1 MKKIFQFFIA
11 VVMCLSLST
20 NIYAIND
27 NEHEITTDKP
37 HIILTPNQAGD
48 ELTVKLHLSQEMF
61 ERQIATMHLSINT
74 SKSIQE
80 YQNAFMLDEG
90 LKKLASIYDYNLSE
104 NKIDLLL
111 SNKTKLFEQ
120 QEITLGTIRIDSN
133 KDFEIEFTPA
143 KITYVYVNDKAE
155 NSIEFDC
162 PAVIL
167 SSVSGGDSGDNG
179 QDPADK
185 ITVETVV
192 EHLGGSKLELAEE
205 SQKVVQ
211 TSVMSYLNKHYAEIL
226 GNLPEGTVIKAQ
238 LSMKNLTESDITID
252 QKDKIEKVLED
263 GAKILAYYD
272 ISITATAYSKDDV
285 IIPEI
290 NGVEISEMAS
300 PIKLSM
306 TIPSEFIKKNRQF
319 GIVRLHDNEANG
331 LKSSLANENII
342 TFETDRFS
350 IYTLVAKDYTQA
362 EVNKDPDVLN
372 NSIVKTGDDTSSM
385 LPMIFMAAS
394 LLVIIGILEMKRR
407 EVNKQK

>member
-1 MKKIFQFFIA
+1 M
-11 VVMCLSLST
+11 
-20 NIYAIND
+20 
-27 NEHEITTDKP
+27 
-37 HIILTPNQAGD
+37 
-48 ELTVKLHLSQEMF
+48 
-61 ERQIATMHLSINT
+61 
-74 SKSIQE
+74 
-80 YQNAFMLDEG
+80 
-90 LKKLASIYDYNLSE
+90 
-104 NKIDLLL
+104 
-111 SNKTKLFEQ
+111 
-120 QEITLGTIRIDSN
+120 
-133 KDFEIEFTPA
+133 
-143 KITYVYVNDKAE
+143 
-155 NSIEFDC
+155 
-162 PAVIL
+162 
-167 SSVSGGDSGDNG
+167 SGGDSGDNG

-238 LSMKNLTESDITID
+238 LSLKNLTESDITID

-319 GIVRLHDNEANG
+319 GIVRLK
-331 LKSSLANENII
+331 L
-342 TFETDRFS
+342 
-350 IYTLVAKDYTQA
+350 
-362 EVNKDPDVLN
+362 
-372 NSIVKTGDDTSSM
+372 
-385 LPMIFMAAS
+385 MA
-394 LLVIIGILEMKRR
+394 
-407 EVNKQK
+407 

>member
-1 MKKIFQFFIA
+1 M
-11 VVMCLSLST
+11 
-20 NIYAIND
+20 
-27 NEHEITTDKP
+27 
-37 HIILTPNQAGD
+37 
-48 ELTVKLHLSQEMF
+48 
-61 ERQIATMHLSINT
+61 
-74 SKSIQE
+74 
-80 YQNAFMLDEG
+80 
-90 LKKLASIYDYNLSE
+90 
-104 NKIDLLL
+104 
-111 SNKTKLFEQ
+111 
-120 QEITLGTIRIDSN
+120 
-133 KDFEIEFTPA
+133 
-143 KITYVYVNDKAE
+143 
-155 NSIEFDC
+155 
-162 PAVIL
+162 
-167 SSVSGGDSGDNG
+167 SGGDSGDNG

-238 LSMKNLTESDITID
+238 LSLKNLTESDITID

-306 TIPSEFIKKNRQF
+306 TIPRDFIKKNRQF

-407 EVNKQK
+407 EVNRQK